1 MTREEK
7 LKAIVEHETS
17 WVLDGASPKDID
29 DLMLNG
35 WEGFNSFNNERL
47 DKVFKDMFEEN

>member
-35 WEGFNSFNNERL
+35 WEGFNSFDNKRL
-47 DKVFKDMFEEN
+47 DKVFKDLFEEN

>member
-7 LKAIVEHETS
+7 LKKIVEHETS
-17 WVLDGASPKDID
+17 WVLDGASEKDID
-29 DLMLNG
+29 DLMLHG

-47 DKVFKDMFEEN
+47 DKVFKDLFEEN